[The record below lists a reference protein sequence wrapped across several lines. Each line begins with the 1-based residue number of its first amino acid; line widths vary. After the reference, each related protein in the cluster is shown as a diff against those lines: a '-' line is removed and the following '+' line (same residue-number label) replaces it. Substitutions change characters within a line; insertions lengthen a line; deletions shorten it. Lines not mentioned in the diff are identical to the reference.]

1 MKKLIASLGCAALLA
16 VPSFGATVFYGLD
29 PGAGE
34 GTPLASYPNATGAET
49 NFLAQLTGVGTETFE
64 GFGTGTG
71 GPLNLVFPGAGTAT
85 LSVGGSVASTP
96 AGTTNGV
103 GRYGISPT
111 KYWETSD
118 RGFVITFDSPVA
130 AFGFY
135 GVDIGDF
142 GADLTITLDNGYAT
156 VVDVSGTPGGTVMFW
171 GIIDKENPFTSVT
184 FGNTLAGTDFFAFD
198 NMTIGSVEQVTGE
211 VPEPATFALIGGGL
225 GLLALV
231 RRRK

>member
-1 MKKLIASLGCAALLA
+1 MKKFIASLGCAALLA

-34 GTPLASYPNATGAET
+34 GTPLASYPNASGAESD
-49 NFLAQLTGVGTETFE
+49 FLAQLTGVGTETFE
-64 GFGTGTG
+64 GFATGTG

-85 LSVGGSVASTP
+85 LSVGGNVRSTP
-96 AGTTNGV
+96 AGTTNGN

-111 KYWETSD
+111 KYWETQD
-118 RGFVITFDSPVA
+118 RGFVIDFDSPVA

-142 GADLTITLDNGYAT
+142 GADLTIALDNGYQT
-156 VVDVSGTPGGTVMFW
+156 TLDVSGTPGGTVMFW
-171 GIIDKENPFTSVT
+171 GIIDTANPFTKVT
-184 FGNTLAGTDFFAFD
+184 FGNTLAGTDVFAFD

-225 GLLALV
+225 GLLALA